1 MKQRYN
7 EVMEHIVVTDEMRAR
22 ILAAVQ
28 QADLTPRKKAIRFDR
43 ILKMAAAAAACAA
56 VMVVGQNAMPKM
68 GSAATA
74 ADTGAYTDGVDKA
87 SDSCEMAMQA
97 VNGIQECP
105 DALGLEQAVGFAVP
119 QLESLPYTLEE
130 TVYRSYWGEIAEVE
144 YQCAGSEKVCLRKAP
159 GEGLVSGDYNDY
171 AYVQQL
177 AVNKVLAVLKGST
190 EGTYTLAEWQADGYA
205 YSLSLSSPQAVTWWE
220 NAIQTIH

>member
-28 QADLTPRKKAIRFDR
+28 QADLTPRKKAIRFDQ
-43 ILKMAAAAAACAA
+43 ILKMAA
-56 VMVVGQNAMPKM
+56 
-68 GSAATA
+68 A

-119 QLESLPYTLEE
+119 QLEALPYTLEE

-159 GEGLVSGDYNDY
+159 GEGPVSGDYNDY
-171 AYVQQL
+171 TYVQQL
-177 AVNKVLAVLKGST
+177 AVNEVQAVLKGST

>member
-43 ILKMAAAAAACAA
+43 ILKMAAAA
-56 VMVVGQNAMPKM
+56 
-68 GSAATA
+68 
-74 ADTGAYTDGVDKA
+74 DTGVYTDGVEKV

-97 VNGIQECP
+97 VNGIQECA

-144 YQCAGSEKVCLRKAP
+144 YQCAGGEKVCLRKAP

>member
-1 MKQRYN
+1 M
-7 EVMEHIVVTDEMRAR
+7 
-22 ILAAVQ
+22 
-28 QADLTPRKKAIRFDR
+28 
-43 ILKMAAAAAACAA
+43 
-56 VMVVGQNAMPKM
+56 
-68 GSAATA
+68 S
-74 ADTGAYTDGVDKA
+74 
-87 SDSCEMAMQA
+87 MQA
-97 VNGIQECP
+97 VNGIQECA

-130 TVYRSYWGEIAEVE
+130 TVYRSYWGEMAEVE
-144 YQCAGSEKVCLRKAP
+144 YLCAGGEEVCLRKAP
-159 GEGLVSGDYNDY
+159 GEGPVSGDYNDY

>member
-56 VMVVGQNAMPKM
+56 VVVMGQNAMPKM
-68 GSAATA
+68 GSAAP
-74 ADTGAYTDGVDKA
+74 ADTGAYTDRAEKA

-130 TVYRSYWGEIAEVE
+130 TVYRSYWGEMAEVE
-144 YQCAGSEKVCLRKAP
+144 YLCAGGEEVCLRKAP
-159 GEGLVSGDYNDY
+159 GEGPVSGDYNDY
-171 AYVQQL
+171 TYVQQL
-177 AVNKVLAVLKGST
+177 AVNEVQAVLKGSA
-190 EGTYTLAEWQADGYA
+190 ESTYTLAEWQADGYA
-205 YSLSLSSPQAVTWWE
+205 YSLSLSSPQTAAWWE

>member
-28 QADLTPRKKAIRFDR
+28 QADLTPRKKAIRFDQ
-43 ILKMAAAAAACAA
+43 ILKMAA
-56 VMVVGQNAMPKM
+56 
-68 GSAATA
+68 A

-119 QLESLPYTLEE
+119 QLEALPYTLEE

-159 GEGLVSGDYNDY
+159 GEGPVSGDYNDY
-171 AYVQQL
+171 TYVQQL
-177 AVNKVLAVLKGST
+177 AVNEVQAVLKGST
-190 EGTYTLAEWQADGYA
+190 ESTYTLAEWQADGYA
-205 YSLSLSSPQAVTWWE
+205 YSLSLSSPQTAAWWE

>member
-1 MKQRYN
+1 
-7 EVMEHIVVTDEMRAR
+7 
-22 ILAAVQ
+22 
-28 QADLTPRKKAIRFDR
+28 
-43 ILKMAAAAAACAA
+43 
-56 VMVVGQNAMPKM
+56 
-68 GSAATA
+68 
-74 ADTGAYTDGVDKA
+74 
-87 SDSCEMAMQA
+87 MQA
-97 VNGIQECP
+97 VNGIQECA

-119 QLESLPYTLEE
+119 QLESLPYTLEK

-144 YQCAGSEKVCLRKAP
+144 YQCAGGEEVCLRKAP
-159 GEGLVSGDYNDY
+159 GEGPVSGDYNDY